1 MRDKFADTNFIGIR
15 VLEGRDANS
24 FIRRYC
30 DYGEYSKLVKL
41 QDEWKKRRSFAIKNS
56 GYHSYIALSATAL
69 GNESEFEVEESA
81 SKTQIKKSFMKS
93 LKNKKMNKKILNEFI
108 ELVA

>member
-1 MRDKFADTNFIGIR
+1 M
-15 VLEGRDANS
+15 E
-24 FIRRYC
+24 
-30 DYGEYSKLVKL
+30 KLHI
-41 QDEWKKRRSFAIKNS
+41 EWKKQRSFSIKNS

-69 GNESEFEVEESA
+69 GNESEFEVGESA
-81 SKTQIKKSFMKS
+81 SKTQIKRSFMKS